1 MAIHFNHRSDRLCCG
16 YRVRVCFTGALA
28 TNIPRT
34 SKTFQAV
41 TQKAKP
47 SYVRIIAMEKDALI
61 IYGAVTQ
68 PPANM
73 HNTWERGK
81 ILLRRFHD
89 RMMYKHLKQHK
100 FDYRNY
106 ISKHAYNIGDFAIA
120 HASIQ
125 SIKKTCPKI
134 KITTTNWGSLKN
146 PSPDKTPLA
155 ICGSGYF
162 FLNSQLQLPSRLHQ
176 DLAWIKSGNELL
188 MIYGAGVNLI
198 DPALERCEFSLSSEQ
213 LSLLS
218 ELLEHCKHIS
228 VRDVASQC
236 LLQNCTSQTVD
247 LIGDPALF
255 IETTNVIS
263 PGQQLRGGRV
273 NIGINIP
280 FHGPSA
286 SDRINID
293 FRSYVIAL
301 KEIQRRTDCLFHYMI
316 HYDSE
321 LLVAALLRDSG
332 IQLRVVQ
339 GDLDDLLHTYKQL
352 NLHIGGMLHSCILA
366 SSAST
371 PAIGL
376 AYDIKHSGFFSLIGL
391 PEHCIPAQPFEPD
404 RIVALALHTLKNEQA
419 FRSIISNRRLELK
432 NKADVFLRSAL
443 TQFNQ

>member
-1 MAIHFNHRSDRLCCG
+1 
-16 YRVRVCFTGALA
+16 
-28 TNIPRT
+28 
-34 SKTFQAV
+34 
-41 TQKAKP
+41 
-47 SYVRIIAMEKDALI
+47 MEKDALI

-280 FHGPSA
+280 FHGPSVL
-286 SDRINID
+286 S
-293 FRSYVIAL
+293 
-301 KEIQRRTDCLFHYMI
+301 
-316 HYDSE
+316 
-321 LLVAALLRDSG
+321 
-332 IQLRVVQ
+332 
-339 GDLDDLLHTYKQL
+339 
-352 NLHIGGMLHSCILA
+352 
-366 SSAST
+366 
-371 PAIGL
+371 
-376 AYDIKHSGFFSLIGL
+376 
-391 PEHCIPAQPFEPD
+391 
-404 RIVALALHTLKNEQA
+404 
-419 FRSIISNRRLELK
+419 
-432 NKADVFLRSAL
+432 
-443 TQFNQ
+443 